1 MQAEKFYRLKLVLLG
16 DSGVGKTSII
26 QKIIFNLFIVNTNP
40 TIGAAFQT
48 FNIDNKYKID
58 VWDTA
63 GQERFHS
70 LIPMYL
76 KGANIIFIVLSID
89 KSDKEIDDQINFWLN
104 FIDINK
110 AYLSKDFKMMLLF
123 NKIDINQNYSIHKK
137 YTEDTRF
144 YSTITTSAK
153 MNINIDKLKTCLS
166 KICDD
171 IAVEKKTNTST
182 AQSSTFHI
190 PMTSIEIPNVLNIKE
205 YYNNSKCS
213 LL

>member
-1 MQAEKFYRLKLVLLG
+1 MQAEKFHRLKLVLLG

-26 QKIIFNLFIVNTNP
+26 QKIIFNLFIINTNP

-76 KGANIIFIVLSID
+76 KNANIICIVISID
-89 KSDKEIDDQINFWLN
+89 KSEKQIDDQIIFWLN

-110 AYLSKDFKMMLLF
+110 SYLCNNFKIILVF
-123 NKIDINQNYSIHKK
+123 NKIDINPNYSISKI
-137 YTEDTRF
+137 YTDDIRF
-144 YSTITTSAK
+144 YDTITTSAK
-153 MNINIDKLKTCLS
+153 ATINIDKLKKCIT
-166 KICDD
+166 KVCDD
-171 IAVEKKTNTST
+171 ICIEKISCSNTSPFLINRLMP
-182 AQSSTFHI
+182 TFNG
-190 PMTSIEIPNVLNIKE
+190 TNAPNV
-205 YYNNSKCS
+205 
-213 LL
+213 